1 MPNAMVGKGTLY
13 LPYSRPACAALPD
26 GSVVI
31 LCRTEEAGNGLV
43 AWRLLAPR
51 YDPATMQ
58 KYLLCDDDLGFYE
71 PVIDISLAEAT
82 GRLCAYVQPCKGAT
96 DNTKAQVS
104 APAVLAEWNFPS
116 LG

>member
-13 LPYSRPACAALPD
+13 LPCSRPACAALPD

-71 PVIDISLAEAT
+71 PIIDIGLAEAT

-104 APAVLAEWNFPS
+104 APAVLAEWNFPP